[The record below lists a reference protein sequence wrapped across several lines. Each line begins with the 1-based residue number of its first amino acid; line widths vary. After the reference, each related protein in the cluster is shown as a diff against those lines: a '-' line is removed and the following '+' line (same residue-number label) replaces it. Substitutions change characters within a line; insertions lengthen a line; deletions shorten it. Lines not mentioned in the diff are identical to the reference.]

1 MGKIAFID
9 EMPEADEA
17 FIRAHRDEVLALAA
31 ELGIT
36 DVKVGPKGRLVGTM
50 SPDAVPGAPF
60 VFTARAGEVFEHIV
74 YMFSSRIAANEGAGA
89 DLKAAVPL

>member
-17 FIRAHRDEVLALAA
+17 FIRAHRDAVLALAA

-74 YMFSSRIAANEGAGA
+74 YIYADYIAARPGVDS
-89 DLKAAVPL
+89 DLKMAVPL